1 MKFVDSG
8 FVGSRLSFLSDLSK
22 LINFTFFQDL
32 KLMGDPMAMKER
44 SEEMNPKPKEAKVI
58 YLVVLTT
65 KPLEDQNLIHTM
77 TR

>member
-1 MKFVDSG
+1 
-8 FVGSRLSFLSDLSK
+8 
-22 LINFTFFQDL
+22 
-32 KLMGDPMAMKER
+32 MGDPMAMKER
-44 SEEMNPKPKEAKVI
+44 SKEMNPKPKEAKVI